1 MSIDKNNITTQDELN
16 EPAPMDQADE
26 RAKAEMRELA
36 EHAKRDVEE
45 GLRQTEE
52 EDQPQEEDDDRP
64 APSMLDRRR

>member
-26 RAKAEMRELA
+26 RAKAEMREL
-36 EHAKRDVEE
+36 ERQAKKDVAE
-45 GLRQTEE
+45 GLKQTDE
-52 EDQPQEEDDDRP
+52 EDNEEDDEKP